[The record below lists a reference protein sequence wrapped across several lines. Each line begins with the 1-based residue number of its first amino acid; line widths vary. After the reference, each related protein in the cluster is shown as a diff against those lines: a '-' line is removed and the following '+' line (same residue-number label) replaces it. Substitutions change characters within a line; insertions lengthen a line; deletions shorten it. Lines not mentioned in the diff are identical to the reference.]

1 MSQLVKELS
10 SKTVKEVPG
19 IVSKYASENLTQAK
33 VQSRFMNWMER
44 YRKEQIE
51 KGTLKPFTDFVVG
64 TFIFSYVISWPRE
77 YAHYRHEQEAKLKGA
92 AAH

>member
-44 YRKEQIE
+44 YRKEVRAGE
-51 KGTLKPFTDFVVG
+51 DGGSLLWRPWPVRGCADASKP
-64 TFIFSYVISWPRE
+64 
-77 YAHYRHEQEAKLKGA
+77 A
-92 AAH
+92 ARLR